1 MTTCQKLE
9 FACPLSLPPFSI
21 PNPCCTLANKN
32 SVFPPCGPTEC
43 LKFTDNF
50 LDWNKPGVLRMI
62 FFMILQ
68 FIVYFGI
75 VLLIETGLLTQ
86 LKYLLFDSKT
96 LQQPFT
102 QQQSIL
108 EEQYGDIQKDSD
120 VINEEKRISRREM
133 KQEIFV
139 VDRLTKYYSRFM
151 AVKGI
156 SFSLDSSECFGL
168 LGVNGAG
175 KTSTFKMITG
185 DELITKGEAYFNSLG
200 QTNRIDL
207 KSNIKQFQK
216 KLGYCPQF
224 DPLIG
229 ISLLI
234 SLLLS
239 FFLTRLNL
247 ILFRNRPNDSL

>member
-1 MTTCQKLE
+1 
-9 FACPLSLPPFSI
+9 
-21 PNPCCTLANKN
+21 
-32 SVFPPCGPTEC
+32 
-43 LKFTDNF
+43 
-50 LDWNKPGVLRMI
+50 
-62 FFMILQ
+62 MILQ

-86 LKYLLFDSKT
+86 LKYLIFDSNT
-96 LQQPFT
+96 LEQPLT
-102 QQQSIL
+102 QQQFTL

-120 VINEEKRISRREM
+120 VINEEKRISRKEM
-133 KQEIFV
+133 NQEIFV

-185 DELITKGEAYFNSLG
+185 DELITKGEAYFNSLS
-200 QTNRIDL
+200 QTSRIDL

-229 ISLLI
+229 IL
-234 SLLLS
+234 
-239 FFLTRLNL
+239 FLNI
-247 ILFRNRPNDSL
+247 ILFN